1 MITFLVSVLVLGCFF
16 ALWVA
21 WIEPRRVV
29 VRRFEVR
36 LENLKSPLTAVVVGD
51 IQPNSFHWPS
61 DRLAALF
68 TKLQNDETPD
78 LVLWLGDYYNAHTDL
93 SKVYLDKSPKLKSWI
108 DGNMPSMLEIA
119 SAMSKLPGR
128 LGSFA
133 VLGNHDWA
141 WSGHETADA
150 LKDVGVTVLQDEIA
164 DVLDPIC
171 GQKIQVLGYEDI
183 SSGRRPDYDLAHQG
197 LDDAAVHIGL
207 SHSPDAFPAALGGP
221 ALMLSGHTHGGQIR
235 LPFIGALVLPLEHR
249 KYDRGWFSE
258 RHRRLYVTSGL
269 GTSLPPLRLLCPPE
283 VVVLSLLP
291 GDDEE

>member
-1 MITFLVSVLVLGCFF
+1 MITFLVSALVLGGLF

-29 VRRFEVR
+29 VRRFELR
-36 LENLKSPLTAVVVGD
+36 LAHLKSPLTAVVVGD
-51 IQPNSFHWPS
+51 IQPNSFHWPA
-61 DRLAALF
+61 DRLEALF
-68 TKLQNDETPD
+68 AKLQRTETPD

-93 SKVYLDKSPKLKSWI
+93 SKVYLDKRPKLRGWI
-108 DGNMPSMLEIA
+108 DDNMPRMPEI
-119 SAMSKLPGR
+119 SLAMSKLSGR

-141 WSGHETADA
+141 WSGHETAQA
-150 LKDVGVTVLQDEIA
+150 LKSAGITVLQDEIA
-164 DVLDPIC
+164 NVVDPVC
-171 GQKIQVLGYEDI
+171 NQKIQVLGYEDV
-183 SSGRRPDYDLAHQG
+183 SSGRRPDYDRVHQG
-197 LDDAAVHIGL
+197 LDASATQIGL

-235 LPFIGALVLPLEHR
+235 FPFLGALVLPLEHR
-249 KYDRGWFSE
+249 TYDWGWFSE

-283 VVVLSLLP
+283 VVVLSLVP
-291 GDDEE
+291 GDEEA